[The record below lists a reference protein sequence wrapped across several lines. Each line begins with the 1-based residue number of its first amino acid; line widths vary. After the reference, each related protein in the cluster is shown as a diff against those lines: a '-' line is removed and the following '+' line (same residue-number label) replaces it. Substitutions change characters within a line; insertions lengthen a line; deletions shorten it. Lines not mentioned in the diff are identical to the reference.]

1 MFSLQ
6 ILKTTSHS
14 CDVGLCRNVR
24 RWNLLRYSDSN
35 GILMSML
42 TSNKLKPLIPQSPD
56 VNFWNVTINGLWPSC
71 SSQSCCGQYIDIST
85 SFCVTTLPV
94 YFLFY
99 LLTNC
104 TGRLTPKE
112 GLHIRWRHYFT
123 RNISKYSVDSMFFFL
138 KHVKDDSYKRN
149 ENIMR
154 YTAQSQN
161 AMVIVTGN
169 LATDVLYK
177 VCTVIH
183 TNVLAGFFTE
193 YP

>member
-14 CDVGLCRNVR
+14 CDVGLRRNVR
-24 RWNLLRYSDSN
+24 RWNLLRYSNSN
-35 GILMSML
+35 GILMSMR

-112 GLHIRWRHYFT
+112 GLHIGWRHYFT
-123 RNISKYSVDSMFFFL
+123 RNISKYSVDSMFVFSQTRQRWFIQEEWKYYEIHCTVSKCDGDCYRKSCNRCSL
-138 KHVKDDSYKRN
+138 QSLHRDSY
-149 ENIMR
+149 E
-154 YTAQSQN
+154 
-161 AMVIVTGN
+161 
-169 LATDVLYK
+169 
-177 VCTVIH
+177 CTC
-183 TNVLAGFFTE
+183 
-193 YP
+193 